1 MKERL
6 AGRTILITRT
16 ASQAGSFRALLE
28 EEGAAVIEVP
38 TIEII
43 PKLTPELDTAIR
55 SLSEYDWLIFTSVNG
70 VDAFCSRL
78 KELGYEKTRWP
89 RVCTIGPATAD
100 SVRSHGCNVDL
111 QPTEYRAEGVLEELF
126 SLHGGNLTGLK
137 ILLPRAA
144 VAREI
149 LPDELREKGA
159 QVDVIPVYET
169 VVPQSSRNILD
180 EVLAQT
186 PPDMVTFT
194 SSSTVTNFISLVDD
208 LRRLR
213 SLKFAVIGP
222 ITADTAAK
230 HGLEV
235 CVMPEKYTISDLV
248 EAIADYFTSRR

>member
-1 MKERL
+1 MQRL

-16 ASQAGSFRALLE
+16 ASQAASFRTLLE

-43 PKLTPELDTAIR
+43 PKLTPELDMAIR
-55 SLSEYDWLIFTSVNG
+55 NLSEYHWLIFTSVNG

-78 KELGYEKTRWP
+78 KELGYERTAWP

-100 SVRSHGCNVDL
+100 SVRSHGCRVDL
-111 QPTEYRAEGVLEELF
+111 QPAEYRAEGVLDELF
-126 SLHGGNLTGLK
+126 SLHGGDLTGLN

-159 QVDVIPVYET
+159 KVDVIPVYET
-169 VVPQSSRNILD
+169 VVPHSSREILGQ
-180 EVLAQT
+180 VLDQT

-194 SSSTVTNFISLVDD
+194 SSSTVTNFMSLVDD
-208 LRRLR
+208 VSRLR
-213 SLKFAVIGP
+213 SLKYAVIGP
-222 ITADTAAK
+222 ITAETAAK

-235 CVMPEKYTISDLV
+235 CVMPEEYTISELA
-248 EAIADYFTSRR
+248 EAIADYFSSLV